1 MPNPNKYDRAH
12 LRNLRRYQK
21 QIDAIYA
28 AAIQE
33 AAAIGGLVQNIDPD
47 SIFSFDDYP
56 ITHDRVRKLLGTL
69 ASEMEM
75 CIVNGVRS
83 EWTLANNKNNALC
96 DRVFGE
102 NKLSLPYEAQR
113 RYYATN
119 DTALEAFLGRQTDGL
134 NLSDR
139 VWRYTDAFKQE
150 IELGL
155 DLGIRSGQDARA
167 MAKDLKTFLRF
178 PDKLFR
184 RVRDEHGALQL
195 SKAAAAFHPGRGVYR
210 SSYKNALR
218 LAATETNIA
227 YRTADHERWG
237 QLDFVVG
244 QEVRCSDTNHP
255 VADICDT
262 LAGKYPKDFKF
273 VGWHPFCRCY
283 VIPVLKTEQ
292 EVDADCQRILRG
304 EEPLPSEDSENVVA
318 SVPEGFDKWVAENAA
333 RTATSRAVPY
343 FMLDNPSFVADAF
356 SKAVS
361 GRTSFAVDMMKQMPY
376 LEDMTRRDPRIAAIW
391 AQLDD
396 GAMSMSDIEKAM
408 LLGKARGI
416 CGQLTYVDLQK
427 WGMIDEDWV
436 MRGVHRNYVVQ
447 QGATYRVSH
456 TGELVTLKEQRM
468 DMVVLRDKNGHEFA
482 YPVGIKEDAVP
493 FAAKVASEV
502 VGELPPQLQ
511 YVIKRVSFYP
521 EDCPADPYW
530 RKEYKN
536 PKHVSYATDGGM
548 MSFWECVSK
557 SNRETFKWKITHE
570 AGHAFDELG
579 GGISAADLWK
589 EAVQK
594 DNELFTKY
602 GMTRPHGGAVTRYG
616 ANNAKEDF
624 AESMMLF
631 VNDRETFKFQ
641 FPHREALLSRLLIA
655 ARRRR

>member
-1 MPNPNKYDRAH
+1 MPKLNKFDRTH
-12 LRNLRRYQK
+12 LRNTLRYQK
-21 QIDAIYA
+21 LIDAIYA
-28 AAIQE
+28 AAVQE
-33 AAAIGGLVQNIDPD
+33 AAAIGGLVP
-47 SIFSFDDYP
+47 SLPEGKMFSFADYP
-56 ITHDRVRKLLGTL
+56 ITHDRVNRLLAKLTQDL
-69 ASEMEM
+69 EMV
-75 CIVNGVRS
+75 IVNGVRS

-102 NKLSLPYEAQR
+102 NKLSLPYEAAR

-119 DTALEAFLGRQTDGL
+119 DTALEAFLARQVEGL

-139 VWRYTDAFKQE
+139 VWRYTDMFKAE
-150 IELGL
+150 IEMGL
-155 DLGIRSGQDARA
+155 DLGIRSGQDARQ
-167 MAKDLKTFLRF
+167 MARDLKDYLRF

-184 RVRDEHGALQL
+184 RVRDEHGELQL

-227 YRTADHERWG
+227 YRTADHDRWE

-283 VIPVLKTEQ
+283 VIPVLKKED
-292 EVDADCQRILRG
+292 EVNADMQRILRG
-304 EEPLPSEDSENVVA
+304 EEPTPPSA
-318 SVPEGFDKWVAENAA
+318 SPEAVGDVPAAFTKWIQDNAGRIA
-333 RTATSRAVPY
+333 TTRTIPY
-343 FMLDNPSFVADAF
+343 FMSDNGKYVAEAF
-356 SKAVS
+356 RQLP
-361 GRTSFAVDMMKQMPY
+361 GRTSFARDMYKQMPY
-376 LEDMTRRDPRIAAIW
+376 LEAMRFRDPRIMAIYN
-391 AQLDD
+391 QLDD
-396 GAMSMSDIEKAM
+396 GAFRLSDIEKAM
-408 LLGKARGI
+408 LYGRARNI

-570 AGHAFDELG
+570 AGHAFDKLG

>member
-1 MPNPNKYDRAH
+1 MPKPNKYDRAH

-28 AAIQE
+28 AAVQE
-33 AAAIGGLVQNIDPD
+33 AAAIGGLVQNLDPD
-47 SIFSFDDYP
+47 KIFSFADYP

-119 DTALEAFLGRQTDGL
+119 DTALEAFLSRQTDGL

-167 MAKDLKTFLRF
+167 MAKDLKTFLLF

-184 RVRDEHGALQL
+184 RVRDEHGELQL

-304 EEPLPSEDSENVVA
+304 EEPMPSEDSENVVA
-318 SVPEGFDKWVAENAA
+318 NVPEGFDKWVADNAA

-416 CGQLTYVDLQK
+416 CGQLTYVDLEK
-427 WGMIDEDWV
+427 RGLIGEDWA
-436 MRGVHRNYVVQ
+436 MRGIDRNFEVAKGGY
-447 QGATYRVSH
+447 YSVSH
-456 TGELVTLKEQRM
+456 TGETVYIKGVKA
-468 DMVVLRDKNGHEFA
+468 DMVVVRDASGRQFA
-482 YPVGIKEDAVP
+482 YPVGAKAEDVY
-493 FAAKVASEV
+493 FSAKTASEIIA
-502 VGELPPQLQ
+502 EFPPKLQ
-511 YVIKRVSFYP
+511 AGIRRVSFYP
-521 EDCPADPYW
+521 QACPVDPYW

-536 PKHVSYATDGGM
+536 PKHVSAMTDGGM
-548 MSFWECVSK
+548 TSVWECAQGY
-557 SNRETFKWKITHE
+557 NRDTFKELLSHE
-570 AGHAFDELG
+570 AGHALDNRV
-579 GGISAADLWK
+579 ISASDDWRK
-589 EAVQK
+589 AVQADIDFYK
-594 DNELFTKY
+594 VNNAPVFN
-602 GMTRPHGGAVTRYG
+602 GGAVNKYG
-616 ANNAKEDF
+616 ANNALEDF
-624 AESMMLF
+624 AESMRMF
-631 VNDRETFKFQ
+631 ICDRESFKLY
-641 FPHREALLSRLLIA
+641 FPHREAFLAELLRG
-655 ARRRR
+655 R

>member
-1 MPNPNKYDRAH
+1 MPKPNKYDRAH
-12 LRNLRRYQK
+12 QRNLRRYQK

-28 AAIQE
+28 AAAQE
-33 AAAIGGLVQNIDPD
+33 AAAIGGLVQNLDPD
-47 SIFSFDDYP
+47 KIFSFADYP
-56 ITHDRVRKLLGTL
+56 ITHDRVRKLLAKL

-96 DRVFGE
+96 DRVFGA

-155 DLGIRSGQDARA
+155 DLGIRSGQDARS

-184 RVRDEHGALQL
+184 RVRDEYGELQL

-244 QEVRCSDTNHP
+244 QEVRCSDTNHTVP
-255 VADICDT
+255 DICDE

-304 EEPLPSEDSENVVA
+304 EEPLPSGDSENAVEN
-318 SVPEGFDKWVAENAA
+318 VPEGFDKWVAENAE
-333 RTATSRAVPY
+333 RTARARRLPY
-343 FMLDNPSFVADAF
+343 FIADNPQYVQNDFGGRLSTHKDGMAGALMLGREDERIFDRIISDPKLNVAAQLNPLIIQDAKEICTELGIEYSPMTLEEADMGTPNLSGDRRNCQSAVVVYEARRRGIDITSLPFVNGGVADSLGYNGGMAF
-356 SKAVS
+356 V
-361 GRTSFAVDMMKQMPY
+361 
-376 LEDMTRRDPRIAAIW
+376 
-391 AQLDD
+391 
-396 GAMSMSDIEKAM
+396 
-408 LLGKARGI
+408 
-416 CGQLTYVDLQK
+416 
-427 WGMIDEDWV
+427 
-436 MRGVHRNYVVQ
+436 
-447 QGATYRVSH
+447 
-456 TGELVTLKEQRM
+456 
-468 DMVVLRDKNGHEFA
+468 DKNGQQKTMATLHGRDKRQLE
-482 YPVGIKEDAVP
+482 
-493 FAAKVASEV
+493 AALRKATSQNGRYHLGMNMGDKGHIIVVERLDTKTIIFYDPQRNQRWSIGQILTVSDSLEILKVDNLRFNRDVLKAIS
-502 VGELPPQLQ
+502 
-511 YVIKRVSFYP
+511 
-521 EDCPADPYW
+521 
-530 RKEYKN
+530 N
-536 PKHVSYATDGGM
+536 P
-548 MSFWECVSK
+548 
-557 SNRETFKWKITHE
+557 I
-570 AGHAFDELG
+570 
-579 GGISAADLWK
+579 
-589 EAVQK
+589 
-594 DNELFTKY
+594 
-602 GMTRPHGGAVTRYG
+602 
-616 ANNAKEDF
+616 
-624 AESMMLF
+624 
-631 VNDRETFKFQ
+631 
-641 FPHREALLSRLLIA
+641 
-655 ARRRR
+655 